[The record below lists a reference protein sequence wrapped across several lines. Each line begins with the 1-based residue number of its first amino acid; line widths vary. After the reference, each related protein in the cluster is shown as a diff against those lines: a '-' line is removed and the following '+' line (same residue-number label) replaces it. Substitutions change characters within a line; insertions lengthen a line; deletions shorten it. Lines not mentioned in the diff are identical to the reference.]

1 MSIFLYCIF
10 ILYCILC
17 LMSFWIYIKLIEKD
31 WLAKHIDGLSLI
43 VYDNVRNPFLRMI
56 FRGACVVL
64 NELSSNHFM
73 RICAALTSPLKQ
85 KRNRG
90 CRESSSFVHK
100 RIGNYRGGSHKCCP
114 SLDRFIIINYPS
126 CARKEWPA
134 LWEDLSVNEWPGRFT
149 MLEYIIFTIFSYPS
163 VIKTSKA
170 INMKNN
176 IRRNYEIRLVL
187 KGKGISREIQTLFPF
202 CAICS

>member
-1 MSIFLYCIF
+1 
-10 ILYCILC
+10 
-17 LMSFWIYIKLIEKD
+17 MSFWINIKLIEED
-31 WLAKHIDGLSLI
+31 FLAKHIDGLSLI
-43 VYDNVRNPFLRMI
+43 IYDNVRNPFPISACSMT
-56 FRGACVVL
+56 FRGVCVAL
-64 NELSSNHFM
+64 NELLSNHDFK
-73 RICAALTSPLKQ
+73 RICAALKSPLER

-90 CRESSSFVHK
+90 CRESTSFVHK

-114 SLDRFIIINYPS
+114 SFDRFIIINYPS

-134 LWEDLSVNEWPGRFT
+134 LWEGPSVNEWPGRFT

-163 VIKTSKA
+163 VIKMSKV
-170 INMKNN
+170 INMKYN

-187 KGKGISREIQTLFPF
+187 KGKEISREIQPSFPF